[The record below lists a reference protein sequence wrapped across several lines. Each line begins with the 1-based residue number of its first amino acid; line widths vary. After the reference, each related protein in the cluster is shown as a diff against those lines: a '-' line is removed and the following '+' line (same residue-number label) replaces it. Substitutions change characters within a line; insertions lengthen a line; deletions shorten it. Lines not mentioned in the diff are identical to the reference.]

1 MMATAIVGG
10 VLLLVVGTVVYS
22 MIRDRKKGKSA
33 CGCGCAHCAMAG
45 SCHKE

>member
-33 CGCGCAHCAMAG
+33 CSCGGDYSHCNGCH
-45 SCHKE
+45 

>member
-33 CGCGCAHCAMAG
+33 CSCGGDCLHCKGCH
-45 SCHKE
+45 

>member
-33 CGCGCAHCAMAG
+33 CSCGGHCSHGKGCH
-45 SCHKE
+45 